1 MGGFLCY
8 FFLGEK
14 GLGLSIIM
22 VLYFIPYVYGFIFPS
37 AKIASNKIPASTRSL
52 KKLILDPHNMPLFAM
67 VLTIML
73 RLSGIKRPDI
83 NFPIEAL
90 LLLSISLYYLSL
102 GINFTSLEIKNLR
115 KEHFALSAI
124 KFLIVPLTT
133 FIILR
138 FINPDQTVMAVI
150 MIQAFMPA
158 AVFSVVTSVL
168 FNLDTKMA
176 SSLFVLNTVIFLLI
190 ILPAMFICRGIFF

>member
-1 MGGFLCY
+1 
-8 FFLGEK
+8 
-14 GLGLSIIM
+14 
-22 VLYFIPYVYGFIFPS
+22 
-37 AKIASNKIPASTRSL
+37 
-52 KKLILDPHNMPLFAM
+52 MPLFAM

-176 SSLFVLNTVIFLLI
+176 CSLFVLNTVIFLLI